1 MVVAGEGTVADAPV
15 EHSEDYDASVDNNKF
30 FALTSGTKED
40 GTLEKQWF
48 CTCCDY
54 KTIRKYN
61 ITRHM
66 RKHSGLKVVKCLYCT
81 ESFANKPDL
90 INHEQI
96 VHNKHFI

>member
-1 MVVAGEGTVADAPV
+1 MIFAGEIDTTLGG
-15 EHSEDYDASVDNNKF
+15 SEGLDSSVDNNQF
-30 FALTSGTKED
+30 FSLTPGTKED
-40 GTLEKQWF
+40 GTLEKKMWF

-66 RKHSGLKVVKCLYCT
+66 RKHSGEKVVRCLYCDKN
-81 ESFANKPDL
+81 FANKPDL

-96 VHNKHFI
+96 VHKKFFI